1 MSFKRIFNHFFIL
14 MALTTNISFL
24 IYPHPIE
31 IVITVFANLTATILK
46 VGESRVL
53 STELLATSLVAD
65 LHLIPAIF
73 VFFLG
78 NVDEAI
84 SLAYGALAANIVS
97 VVLFV
102 IETIIDTFTEE

>member
-1 MSFKRIFNHFFIL
+1 MSFKKIFNHFFIL
-14 MALTTNISFL
+14 MALTTNFSFL

-97 VVLFV
+97 VILFV

>member
-1 MSFKRIFNHFFIL
+1 MSFKKIFNHFFIL

-97 VVLFV
+97 VILFV

>member
-1 MSFKRIFNHFFIL
+1 MNLKKIFSHFFIL

-24 IYPHPIE
+24 IYPHPLE

-46 VGESRVL
+46 IGESKIL
-53 STELLATSLVAD
+53 SAELLATSLVAD

-73 VFFLG
+73 IFFLG
-78 NVDEAI
+78 NTHEAV
-84 SLAYGALAANIVS
+84 SLAYGALAANVVS
-97 VVLFV
+97 VIFFV